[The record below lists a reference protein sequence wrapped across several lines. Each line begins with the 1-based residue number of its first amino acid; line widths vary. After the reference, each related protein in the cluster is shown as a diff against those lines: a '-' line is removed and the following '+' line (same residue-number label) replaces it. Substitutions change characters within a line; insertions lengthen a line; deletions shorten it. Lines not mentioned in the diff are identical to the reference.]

1 MTCKVRGNEIGLKTR
16 GDEVV
21 LFWWWC
27 CSQQKHVFIIC
38 SLTQNLCT
46 DVVDF
51 IMGIWLFNV
60 CKYNYKYTFI
70 HPLLLPTKK
79 KKTNFPT
86 SWSSD
91 LFAVY
96 GLSFEAFASNLTLK
110 MPRIRP
116 PQRARNLPCFQQGTS
131 QCVFKSIRFCSFSR
145 SAFSPQFRKG
155 FMESIQRQSSVF
167 VPVFFERMI
176 GTDDALK
183 KDTTHRWEHT
193 YIFNFDIWR
202 KRLNLIM
209 TLSRFGEKNSIRT
222 SHVSGWTNHWHH

>member
-1 MTCKVRGNEIGLKTR
+1 
-16 GDEVV
+16 
-21 LFWWWC
+21 
-27 CSQQKHVFIIC
+27 
-38 SLTQNLCT
+38 
-46 DVVDF
+46 
-51 IMGIWLFNV
+51 MGIWFFNV
-60 CKYNYKYTFI
+60 CKYNYKYTCI

-79 KKTNFPT
+79 KNFPT

-116 PQRARNLPCFQQGTS
+116 HQRRRNLPCFQQGTS

-155 FMESIQRQSSVF
+155 FMESIQWQSSVF